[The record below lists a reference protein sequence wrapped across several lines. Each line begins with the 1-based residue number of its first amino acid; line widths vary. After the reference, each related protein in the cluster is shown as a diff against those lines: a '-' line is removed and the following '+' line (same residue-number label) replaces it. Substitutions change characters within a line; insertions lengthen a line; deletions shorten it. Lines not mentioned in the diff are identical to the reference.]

1 MYMESPTF
9 RARELRRL
17 ELLAEAT
24 AHRAELHA
32 MNAHPRANAQQFAVM
47 ARPTLAI
54 AVGNAKAILQRL
66 LRHSNMNGVPPMR
79 HRTRAFLTGLLD

>member
-9 RARELRRL
+9 RARELHRL
-17 ELLAEAT
+17 ELLEKAA
-24 AHRAELHA
+24 AHREELHA
-32 MNAHPRANAQQFAVM
+32 MKSSRANAQQLAVV

-54 AVGNAKAILQRL
+54 AVGNAKAVLQRL
-66 LRHSNMNGVPPMR
+66 LRHGNMNGVPPMR